1 MLAPLISGA
10 FYFKVFCSSIRSVDM
25 KKKRFFILSTLLLSF
40 TLHANETG
48 TLLLKAVVLPKISL
62 SLDRTKRE
70 GNRSVISLVA
80 KSNTYKFENNHHVE
94 IENPLGLDLK
104 TEVFEMDGKSS
115 QKEYR
120 VTVGKSSDTNVKNP
134 FFTVKISAN

>member
-1 MLAPLISGA
+1 
-10 FYFKVFCSSIRSVDM
+10 M

-40 TLHANETG
+40 TLHASETG

-120 VTVGKSSDTNVKNP
+120 VTVGKSSDTAVKNP